1 MHCRHKTNSIQLARE
16 VLYNFPIKR
25 AKVRQQNIVEAK
37 TKKGINIISFY
48 SRVTD
53 KRLFPDKGRA
63 NDESIISLN
72 TAIISLMTYPLQEKG
87 KKHVGVVTKRSKR
100 RRPSP
105 VECILRSQPST

>member
-1 MHCRHKTNSIQLARE
+1 MHCKHKTNSIQLARE

-72 TAIISLMTYPLQEKG
+72 TAIISLMTYPPPGER
-87 KKHVGVVTKRSKR
+87 KKKT
-100 RRPSP
+100 RP
-105 VECILRSQPST
+105 CCY